1 LIGFLLIHYRKS
13 DKIDNAISFSLSS
26 SYKCF
31 FSRQNYNCSQSDVCG
46 LEARRVKK
54 LFIESLRKIMG
65 GILLV
70 SLISIGFSSFF
81 QEYINIPKSITV
93 FEGQQLQID
102 KAVPVSVTLNNNNS
116 SVSLSDD
123 KNAIHITGAEHGNN
137 EVLLELAGFPIKKV
151 DVNVLKDFKVIPG
164 GQSIG
169 VKLNSVGVLVVGHHQ
184 VSTEEGKKSPG
195 ELAGI
200 KVGDII
206 TKINDKTIEKMADVG
221 PFVKDSGQNGKPLKV
236 VVSRENGEFTTSLQ
250 PLKDENEDT
259 YKLGLYIRD
268 SAAGIGTMT
277 FYDPKSMK
285 YGALGHV
292 ISDMDTKKPIVVADG
307 QIVRSTVTSIE
318 KGSNGDPG
326 EKLARFSSDGEVIG
340 DIKRNSPFGI
350 FGALNK
356 DIANGISDTPLPIAL
371 SHQVKEGPAQIL
383 TVVDD
388 DKVEFFD
395 IEIVS
400 TIPQK
405 FPATKGMVLKVTDK
419 KLLEK
424 TGGIVQGMSGSP
436 IIQDGKLIGAVTH
449 VFVNDPTSGYGVH
462 IEWMLNEAG
471 IDIYEKETQKA
482 S

>member
-1 LIGFLLIHYRKS
+1 M
-13 DKIDNAISFSLSS
+13 KIL
-26 SYKCF
+26 K
-31 FSRQNYNCSQSDVCG
+31 
-46 LEARRVKK
+46 LE
-54 LFIESLRKIMG
+54 IIRKIIG

-70 SLISIGFSSFF
+70 SLISVLYF
-81 QEYINIPKSITV
+81 QPFQQYLDIPKTITV
-93 FEGQQLQID
+93 FEGQDYTFQ
-102 KAVPVSVTLNNNNS
+102 KAVPVSASL
-116 SVSLSDD
+116 VSLNSTITLEQDQ
-123 KNAIHITGAEHGNN
+123 KNVSLKANDSGKE
-137 EVLLELAGFPIKKV
+137 EMLLEFAGIPVKKV
-151 DVNVLKDFKVIPG
+151 DVNVLKDFKVQPG

-169 VKLNSVGVLVVGHHQ
+169 VKLNTVGVLVVGHHL
-184 VSTEEGKKSPG
+184 VNTEDGKKSPG
-195 ELAGI
+195 EIAGI
-200 KVGDII
+200 KIGDII
-206 TKINDKTIEKMADVG
+206 TEIDGTKIEKMTDVA
-221 PFVKDSGQNGKPLKV
+221 PFVQNAGQSGKALDMV
-236 VVSRENGEFTTSLQ
+236 ISRESGKFTTKLT
-250 PLKDENEDT
+250 PLKDKGENS

-277 FYDPKSMK
+277 FVHPQSKK

-292 ISDMDTKKPIVVADG
+292 ISDMDTKKPIVVEDG

-326 EKLARFSSDGEVIG
+326 EKLARFSSDREIVGNIT
-340 DIKRNSPFGI
+340 KNSPFGI
-350 FGALNK
+350 FGVLNK
-356 DIANGISDTPLPIAL
+356 ELKNGILDKPLPIAL
-371 SHQVKEGPAQIL
+371 SHQVKEGPAKIL
-383 TVVDD
+383 TVVNDD
-388 DKVEFFD
+388 RVEEFE

-405 FPATKGMVLKVTDK
+405 FPATKGMVLKVTDP

-471 IDIYEKETQKA
+471 INIYEEPKEKA

>member
-1 LIGFLLIHYRKS
+1 MTI
-13 DKIDNAISFSLSS
+13 
-26 SYKCF
+26 
-31 FSRQNYNCSQSDVCG
+31 
-46 LEARRVKK
+46 EA
-54 LFIESLRKIMG
+54 LRKIIG

-70 SLISIGFSSFF
+70 SLIAIGFSKPFK
-81 QEYINIPKSITV
+81 EYIEIPTSITL
-93 FEGQQLQID
+93 FEGQQFNLA
-102 KAVPVSVTLNNNNS
+102 KVEMVTAKMSSDNS
-116 SVSLSDD
+116 SIALKQDNDSVSL
-123 KNAIHITGAEHGNN
+123 NAKKRGEN
-137 EVLLELAGFPIKKV
+137 EMFLELAGFPIKKV

-169 VKLNSVGVLVVGHHQ
+169 VKLNTIGVLVVGHHQ
-184 VSTEEGKKSPG
+184 INTINGKSSPG
-195 ELAGI
+195 EIAGI
-200 KVGDII
+200 KIGDII
-206 TKINDKTIEKMADVG
+206 TEINGKKIEKMSDVA
-221 PFVKDSGQNGKPLKV
+221 PFVQEAGKAGNPLNIV
-236 VVSRENGEFTTSLQ
+236 VNRENNYFTTKLT
-250 PLKDENEDT
+250 PLREKTEGS

-277 FYDPKSMK
+277 FYHPESRK

-292 ISDMDTKKPIVVADG
+292 ISDMDTKKPIVVEDG

-318 KGSNGDPG
+318 KGSNGNPG
-326 EKLARFSSDGEVIG
+326 EKLARFSEDKEVIG
-340 DIKRNSPFGI
+340 NIVRNSPFGI
-350 FGALNK
+350 FGELNQNLK
-356 DIANGISDTPLPIAL
+356 NGILDKPMPIAL

-388 DKVEFFD
+388 DKVNLFD

-405 FPATKGMVLKVTDK
+405 FPATKGMVIKVTDP
-419 KLLEK
+419 KLLAK

-436 IIQDGKLIGAVTH
+436 IIQNDKVIGAVTH

-471 IDIYEKETQKA
+471 IDIYEKQREKA